1 MEKSHGASEKTRRTA
16 MFPRLS
22 LALVL
27 TIRLIAGSDA
37 ERANEYQVK
46 AACLYNFTKFIVWPA
61 EAFRDSDKTFTICIL
76 GRDPF
81 GTALDDMVSGRA
93 IDGRP
98 YEVRRLS
105 DAPQTTGCRVVYV
118 GASDRKQL
126 HVAEKQIGV
135 LTVAE
140 GGGPTS
146 ARSIISFTMD
156 AGKVR
161 FEINNAAAEDGKLRV
176 SSRLLSLATVVKR

>member
-1 MEKSHGASEKTRRTA
+1 

-22 LALVL
+22 LTLVL
-27 TIRLIAGSDA
+27 TIRLIAGSDP

-61 EAFRDSDKTFTICIL
+61 EAFRDIDKTFTICIL

-81 GTALDDMVSGRA
+81 GTALDDVVAGRV

-98 YEVRRLS
+98 YEVRRLP
-105 DAPQTTGCRVVYV
+105 DAPQATGCRVVYF
-118 GASDRKQL
+118 GASDRKRIPI
-126 HVAEKQIGV
+126 EKQVGV
-135 LTVAE
+135 LTIGE
-140 GGGPTS
+140 GGSSTS
-146 ARSIISFTMD
+146 ARSIINFTMA

-161 FEINNAAAEDGKLRV
+161 FEIDNAAAEDGKLRV

>member
-1 MEKSHGASEKTRRTA
+1 

-22 LALVL
+22 LTLVL
-27 TIRLIAGSDA
+27 TIHLIAGFDA

-61 EAFRDSDKTFTICIL
+61 EAFRDIDKTFTICIL

-81 GTALDDMVSGRA
+81 GTALDDVVAGRA

-98 YEVRRLS
+98 YEVRRLP
-105 DAPQTTGCRVVYV
+105 DAPQATRCRVVYF
-118 GASDRKQL
+118 GASDRKRIPI
-126 HVAEKQIGV
+126 EKQFGV
-135 LTVAE
+135 LTVGE
-140 GGGPTS
+140 GGNSTS
-146 ARSIISFTMD
+146 ARSIINFTMD

-161 FEINNAAAEDGKLRV
+161 FEINNAAAEDEKLRV